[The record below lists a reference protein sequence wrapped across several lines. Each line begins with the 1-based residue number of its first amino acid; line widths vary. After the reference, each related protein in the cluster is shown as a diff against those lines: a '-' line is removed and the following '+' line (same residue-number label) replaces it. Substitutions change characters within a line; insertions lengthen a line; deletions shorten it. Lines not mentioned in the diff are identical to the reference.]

1 MTTGIITIIIDSL
14 IRIHRDAFSVK
25 LLAKFLHRT
34 FLLRA
39 FFRYVARVF
48 AFTNFEV
55 TATLRM
61 FVVV

>member
-1 MTTGIITIIIDSL
+1 MTTGFIDF
-14 IRIHRDAFSVK
+14 IRSSRRLRK
-25 LLAKFLHRT
+25 LLAIITSVL

-48 AFTNFEV
+48 AFTIFEV